1 MKRALSSLAAVIA
14 TSALALAGCAS
25 GTTDTTST
33 AGSASAGDGAAYS
46 IGIAEYVSHPSL
58 DASIEGF
65 KEAIDAAGLNVSYD
79 EQNSQG
85 DQGTAT
91 AIASQFASQDLDL
104 VLAVATPVAQ
114 SMAQAVTGVPVL
126 FTAVT
131 DPVAAEIVASNEAPG
146 ANVTGTTD
154 LNPVADQIDLIKKIS
169 PEAKTVGIVY
179 SSGEVNSEVQVGLAR
194 EEAAAQGLEVVEKT
208 ITNSSEVL
216 QAAQALGDVDAIYV
230 PTDNMVVSALD
241 SVLQVGE
248 TAQIPVVVA
257 ESDSVAKGGVIT
269 YGLNYKELGKQ
280 TGEMAVKI
288 LTEGADPATMPVESQ
303 KNPQL
308 VINTAAAARMGV
320 TIPQELLD
328 QADQVIEQ

>member
-1 MKRALSSLAAVIA
+1 MKRALSSVAAIIA

-25 GTTDTTST
+25 GTTDTTSS
-33 AGSASAGDGAAYS
+33 AGSAAAGDSSYS

-58 DASIEGF
+58 DSSVEGF
-65 KEAIDAAGLNVSYD
+65 KEAIEAAGLDVTYD

-85 DQGTAT
+85 DQATGT
-91 AIASQFASQDLDL
+91 AIASKFAGQDLDL
-104 VLAVATPVAQ
+104 VLAVATPIAQAMAQ
-114 SMAQAVTGVPVL
+114 SVTSIPVL

-131 DPVAAEIVASNEAPG
+131 DPVAAELVDSNEAPG
-146 ANVTGTTD
+146 ANLTGTTD
-154 LNPVADQIDLIKKIS
+154 MNPVADQIDLIKKLN
-169 PEAKTVGIVY
+169 PEAKTFGIIY
-179 SSGEVNSEVQVGLAR
+179 SSGEVNSEVQVKLAR

-241 SVLQVGE
+241 SVLQAAE
-248 TAQIPVVVA
+248 AAQIPVVVG

-288 LTEGADPATMPVESQ
+288 LTEGADPATMAVESQ

-320 TIPQELLD
+320 TVPQELLD
-328 QADQVIEQ
+328 QADQVIKQ